1 MQKLVT
7 MHRSFDLNCMF
18 KTTLFLVLCG
28 FATFAQKSFTLKKNQ
43 VGYLRKDV
51 GELTLDTLVMKDSS
65 TLIFSGR
72 KNMYLLVNHLVIG
85 KGCTLE
91 GAGANGRNGDIL
103 GPTGTYTN
111 NIYTPAVTRGDGGWS
126 GRPGTD
132 LFITIK
138 DLIAEDN
145 LTISVPGG
153 NGGDGTEV
161 PVLQVFSS
169 RPGVNTINYNAN
181 NPYNG
186 LPGRGGNG
194 GRGGNVAIAYPPEVA
209 DRLGRIVVVNYGG
222 LAGNMGSFNPMN
234 VILPPFSFLN
244 QRAPANGSKY
254 SSKNSWEG
262 VSGKVK
268 LMKLKS
274 SDN

>member
-18 KTTLFLVLCG
+18 KTTLFLVLCS
-28 FATFAQKSFTLKKNQ
+28 FATFAQKSLTLKKNQ
-43 VGYLRKDV
+43 VGHIRKDV

-72 KNMYLLVNHLVIG
+72 KDMYLQVNHLVIG

-91 GAGANGRNGDIL
+91 GAGANGRNGDNL

-111 NIYTPAVTRGDGGWS
+111 SRNGPPVTRGDGGWS
-126 GRPGTD
+126 GTPGTD

-138 DLIAEDN
+138 DLIAEDT

-169 RPGVNTINYNAN
+169 RPGVSTINYNAN

-194 GRGGNVAIAYPPEVA
+194 GRGGDVVIAYPPEVA
-209 DRLGRIVVVNYGG
+209 DGLGRIVVVNYGG
-222 LAGNMGSFNPMN
+222 QAGNMGPFNPLN
-234 VILPPFSFLN
+234 LILPSFSVLN
-244 QRAPANGSKY
+244 QQARSNDPRY
-254 SSKNSWEG
+254 TRKNSWEG
-262 VSGKVK
+262 VPGKVK